1 MSDDIGG
8 NEFANGANG
17 RFDGLDLLYKAGGKP
32 RLYGE
37 SVGLSLAHL
46 GTYFGPE
53 PQANPADM
61 PTLDVVREMRA
72 LRDAKDAAD
81 LVAKELGRRYDYL
94 RLALVPERFDA
105 EGLQNLKIEGVGRI
119 SLRGDIYASIRP
131 GQQDDAFQWLDDNG
145 RGDLVKKTVNASSL
159 KATLKTM
166 MQNGED
172 IPEDLFKAEPYT
184 MATITK
190 A

>member
-1 MSDDIGG
+1 MSEEFG

-17 RFDGLDLLYKAGGKP
+17 RFDGLDLLYKAGGQP

-37 SVGLSLAHL
+37 AVGLALAHL

-53 PQANPADM
+53 PQPNPD
-61 PTLDVVREMRA
+61 TLTTLEVIREMHA
-72 LRDAKDAAD
+72 LRGAKDAAD
-81 LVAKELGRRYDYL
+81 LIAKELGRRFDYL

-105 EGLQNLKIEGVGRI
+105 EGLKNIKIEGIGRVG
-119 SLRGDIYASIRP
+119 LRGDIYASIKP
-131 GQQDDAFQWLDDNG
+131 GMQDEAFQWLDDNG
-145 RGDLVKKTVNASSL
+145 RGDLVKKTVNSSSL
-159 KATLKTM
+159 KATLKKYM
-166 MQNGED
+166 EEGED
-172 IPEDLFKAEPYT
+172 IPENLFKAEPYT